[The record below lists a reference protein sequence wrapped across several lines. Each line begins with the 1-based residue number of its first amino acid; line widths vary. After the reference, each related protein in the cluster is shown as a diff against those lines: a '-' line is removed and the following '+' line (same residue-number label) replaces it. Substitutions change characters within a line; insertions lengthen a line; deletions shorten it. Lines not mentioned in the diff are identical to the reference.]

1 MPETVLAGRYRL
13 DEPLGGSMAEVYL
26 ATDLELERRVVVK
39 LLGRDA
45 EHARFER
52 EARAAAALASPNVV
66 QLFDYGEADGRPYMV
81 LEHLSGGTLEERL
94 ASGQPLPDAETDRI
108 ARDIATGLAHAHA
121 RGLVHRD
128 LKPANILFDAEE
140 RAKIADFGIARLG
153 DSGTLTEAGTVLG
166 TAAYISPEQAGG
178 EPATPAS
185 DVYSFGVML
194 FRMLTGRLPFTSSSA
209 IELVKLHR
217 NEPAPAVTDLRPDA
231 PAGLESVAAAS
242 LAKDPADRPQDGAA
256 LLAELGGAGTEAATT
271 VLPVATAAAAVPV
284 TGPRLRRRIPLI
296 AAPLALLVLLL
307 GGVALALAVT
317 HDNSTPS
324 APPITFSTPSS
335 TRATTHAVIP
345 VATSAPTTTEGT
357 TTRRTTTAKPRP
369 ATTAP
374 PPVTTESLPTAPT
387 TTLDI
392 TTTAPITTAATTT
405 QPPPPPPTP

>member
-1 MPETVLAGRYRL
+1 MPDTVLAGRYRL
-13 DEPLGGSMAEVYL
+13 DEPLGGTMAEVYL

-66 QLFDYGEADGRPYMV
+66 QLFDYGEVDGRPYMV
-81 LEHLSGGTLEERL
+81 LEHLPGGTLEERL
-94 ASGQPLPDAETDRI
+94 TKGQPLADAETERI
-108 ARDIATGLAHAHA
+108 ALDIATGLAHAHA

-128 LKPANILFDAEE
+128 LKPANILFDAEG
-140 RAKIADFGIARLG
+140 RAKIADLGIARLG

-209 IELVKLHR
+209 VELVKLHR
-217 NEPAPAVTDLRPDA
+217 SEPAPAVTDYRPDA
-231 PAGLESVAAAS
+231 PARLESVATAS
-242 LAKDPADRPQDGAA
+242 LAKDPADRPQDGSA
-256 LLAELGGAGTEAATT
+256 LVAELGGAGPEAATT
-271 VLPVATAAAAVPV
+271 VLPVATAVM
-284 TGPRLRRRIPLI
+284 PRARPAQRRRIPP
-296 AAPLALLVLLL
+296 AVAGLALLVVLL

-317 HDNSTPS
+317 HSGTTPS
-324 APPITFSTPSS
+324 APEITFSTPSATGTTAQTS
-335 TRATTHAVIP
+335 TP
-345 VATSAPTTTEGT
+345 VATTAPTTTAST
-357 TTRRTTTAKPRP
+357 TTQQPTTRPTTSAVTTTP

-374 PPVTTESLPTAPT
+374 PATTEPPPTTITTPPT
-387 TTLDI
+387 TT
-392 TTTAPITTAATTT
+392 TPPATTI
-405 QPPPPPPTP
+405 PPPPEPTP

>member
-1 MPETVLAGRYRL
+1 MPDTVLAGRYRL
-13 DEPLGGSMAEVYL
+13 DEPLGGTMAEVYL

-66 QLFDYGEADGRPYMV
+66 QLFDYGEVDGRPYMV
-81 LEHLSGGTLEERL
+81 LEHLPGGTLEDRL
-94 ASGQPLPDAETDRI
+94 TNGQPLPDADTDRI

-128 LKPANILFDAEE
+128 LKPANILFDAEG

-178 EPATPAS
+178 EPATSAS

-217 NEPAPAVTDLRPDA
+217 NEPAPPVTDFRPDA
-231 PAGLESVAAAS
+231 PARLESVAAAS
-242 LAKDPADRPQDGAA
+242 LAKDPADRPEDGAA
-256 LLAELGGAGTEAATT
+256 LVAELGGAGPEAVTT
-271 VLPVATAAAAVPV
+271 VLPVATAAAPAVRPA
-284 TGPRLRRRIPLI
+284 RARIP
-296 AAPLALLVLLL
+296 AAAVALALVVLLL

-317 HDNSTPS
+317 RSNSTPS
-324 APPITFSTPSS
+324 APEITFSTPTTTGTTTHNS
-335 TRATTHAVIP
+335 TPAATT
-345 VATSAPTTTEGT
+345 APTTTAPT
-357 TTRRTTTAKPRP
+357 TTRRTTTRP
-369 ATTAP
+369 TTPTVTTTPPTTA
-374 PPVTTESLPTAPT
+374 PPVTTEPPPTIVTTAPPT
-387 TTLDI
+387 TT
-392 TTTAPITTAATTT
+392 PPPATTI
-405 QPPPPPPTP
+405 PPPPEPTP